1 MTQNESKE
9 KLHLVIELVDELISY
24 DKELGKC
31 PYSLDYILTTIY
43 NYVMNDE
50 EVK

>member
-1 MTQNESKE
+1 MDNYQE
-9 KLHLVIELVDELISY
+9 KLNQVLKLIDELISY

-31 PYSLDYILTTIY
+31 PYSLNYILTTIY